1 MYRWFID
8 YWMEGGL
15 MRDMFTHKITT
26 PEHWNMLMMPTVYT
40 LAELDYDLVVG
51 DDEVTPSYDPHCDN
65 GDVTDGCKP
74 VAIISAEKLQDY
86 AEGPA
91 ETARIANVLLKDSRM
106 GKYVIDPKAWDCI
119 WTELIQNK
127 KGLKTV
133 SQRPGFVEKDYNFS
147 KEMLEEMIWQLD
159 RLILKYRG
167 SLWNTKETA
176 NRIVELIVEHRSL
189 IQTELKEVNSGVR
202 ELSERDFLGPTERRR
217 RLKVKEEEEPDGG
230 GDGAASSSSAAKKE
244 KKDHTE
250 YFNDLER
257 KAFRDK
263 RKARRVKRRQAQR
276 AKKETDANP

>member
-1 MYRWFID
+1 
-8 YWMEGGL
+8 
-15 MRDMFTHKITT
+15 
-26 PEHWNMLMMPTVYT
+26 MLMMPTVYT